1 MLHRNFVGVMMSLK
15 GQFPPPT
22 CMISGGGTCF
32 DSGPA
37 VRRIVSPLASRPAAR
52 GYQPVS
58 STRYTDAR

>member
-1 MLHRNFVGVMMSLK
+1 MSLK